1 MQKGREGMKTFYLIG
16 GPMGVGKTAACQ
28 ILKKKL
34 DRCVFLDGDWCWDMD
49 PFVVND
55 ETKALVLDNICSVL
69 NRFLSCTVFNN
80 VVCCWVLHQQEIWDT
95 ILTRIDTRGW
105 KVVCVSL
112 TASPEVLT
120 DRLKKDIAQGSRQP
134 DVIQRSLD
142 RLPLYQNLR
151 TVRIDTTGLTPEE
164 TAAEIAALESCT

>member
-1 MQKGREGMKTFYLIG
+1 MKTL
-16 GPMGVGKTAACQ
+16 
-28 ILKKKL
+28 
-34 DRCVFLDGDWCWDMD
+34 
-49 PFVVND
+49 
-55 ETKALVLDNICSVL
+55 
-69 NRFLSCTVFNN
+69 FNN